1 MTTARINYVK
11 DRKSFTSQK
20 QEFFKMKKSSKNKEI
35 LDEEEDSLED
45 EDFLSEED
53 EENMKERLKNLGY
66 L

>member
-1 MTTARINYVK
+1 
-11 DRKSFTSQK
+11 
-20 QEFFKMKKSSKNKEI
+20 MKKSSNKNKEI
-35 LDEEEDSLED
+35 LDDEEGGSLED